1 MDSTFLEKKHVY
13 EQTPPILFVIEF
25 IHEADDPTAKVG
37 ITFTVQY
44 NFFQLINALLEKKMA
59 TVFANVKGAC
69 FINTFG
75 FLPSLSSELP
85 PTVYADRVRLRRT
98 HYARGKPKSAA

>member
-25 IHEADDPTAKVG
+25 IHEADNPTAKVG

-44 NFFQLINALLEKKMA
+44 NFFQLINAFLEKKNLIYI
-59 TVFANVKGAC
+59 FYIK
-69 FINTFG
+69 
-75 FLPSLSSELP
+75 
-85 PTVYADRVRLRRT
+85 VRL
-98 HYARGKPKSAA
+98 SAGRNYIVR